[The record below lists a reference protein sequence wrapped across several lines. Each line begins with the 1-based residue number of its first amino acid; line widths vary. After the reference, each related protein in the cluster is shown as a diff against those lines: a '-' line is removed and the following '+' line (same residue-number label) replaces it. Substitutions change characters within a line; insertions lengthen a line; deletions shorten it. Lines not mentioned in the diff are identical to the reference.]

1 LVIAAIVIAGWVIA
15 MVILLRVMQAALAFP
30 APPPAAQL
38 PDAGKQAGGET
49 VWLDVHGKRV
59 EAWFLPA
66 RHSGRAPLIINAHG
80 NGELIDFWANQ
91 VGPLRDG
98 GVGVLLVEYPGYG
111 RSEGK
116 PSQQSITDAMLAAYD
131 WAARNPRVDA
141 QRIVAHGRSMGGGAV
156 GQLLRQRQLAA
167 LVLES
172 TYTSLADMVRAH
184 HVPDFLILNRLD
196 TRAALADYRG
206 PVLILHGTRD
216 LNIPFSHAKLLAAAA
231 PQARLVELDCGHNDC
246 PPQWELVLGFLA
258 ENGVTTDAS
267 VSLTTSPQGAKP

>member
-1 LVIAAIVIAGWVIA
+1 
-15 MVILLRVMQAALAFP
+15 
-30 APPPAAQL
+30 
-38 PDAGKQAGGET
+38 
-49 VWLDVHGKRV
+49 
-59 EAWFLPA
+59 
-66 RHSGRAPLIINAHG
+66 
-80 NGELIDFWANQ
+80 
-91 VGPLRDG
+91 
-98 GVGVLLVEYPGYG
+98 
-111 RSEGK
+111 
-116 PSQQSITDAMLAAYD
+116 
-131 WAARNPRVDA
+131 
-141 QRIVAHGRSMGGGAV
+141 MGGGAV
-156 GQLLRQRQLAA
+156 GQLLRQRRLAA

-258 ENGVTTDAS
+258 ENGVTTDTSAG
-267 VSLTTSPQGAKP
+267 LTTSPPGAKP